1 MHYVE
6 ESIFLSIVGGIVWLF
21 RRMIV
26 RNEKRRSETHQR
38 TLDNEKAIE
47 LMKKDIEYL
56 KEKK

>member
-6 ESIFLSIVGGIVWLF
+6 ESVFISVVGGIVWLF

-26 RNEKRRSETHQR
+26 RNEKRRADTHQR
-38 TLDNEKAIE
+38 TLDNEKRLDLID
-47 LMKKDIEYL
+47 KDIEYL